1 MSKITTIQFVSN
13 LSDKEA
19 RQLLFEIYERVP
31 ISGEDLSYSALLD
44 KITRYVNEA
53 HRLAALEEAVTQYV
67 VDECSGGNIGVQ
79 DPINFLLAS
88 HRMLVHNMHT
98 VWKEEY

>member
-1 MSKITTIQFVSN
+1 MKNTIEFVSE
-13 LSDKEA
+13 LTETQM
-19 RQLLFEIYERVP
+19 RGLLFDIYERIP
-31 ISGEDLSYSALLD
+31 ISGEDVSYAALPD

-53 HRLAALEEAVTQYV
+53 NRLSSLEEAVTQYIV
-67 VDECSGGNIGVQ
+67 EECCNGNIGVQ

-88 HRMLVHNMHT
+88 LRMLNYNMHN

>member
-1 MSKITTIQFVSN
+1 MKEIQFA
-13 LSDKEA
+13 SDLTEQQM
-19 RQLLFEIYERVP
+19 RQLLFDIYERIP
-31 ISGEDLSYSALLD
+31 IAGEDLSYSALPD

-53 HRLAALEEAVTQYV
+53 HRLFALEEAVTRYI
-67 VDECSGGNIGVQ
+67 VDECNNGDIGVQ

-88 HRMLVHNMHT
+88 HRLLRHNMHT

>member
-1 MSKITTIQFVSN
+1 MKTTIQFVSE
-13 LSDKEA
+13 LTDQEA
-19 RQLLFEIYERVP
+19 KQLLFDIYERVP
-31 ISGEDLSYSALLD
+31 IAGEDLSYAALPD

-53 HRLAALEEAVTQYV
+53 ERLSSLEEAVTQYIV
-67 VDECSGGNIGVQ
+67 EECSNGNIGVQ

-88 HRMLVHNMHT
+88 HRMLRHNMHA